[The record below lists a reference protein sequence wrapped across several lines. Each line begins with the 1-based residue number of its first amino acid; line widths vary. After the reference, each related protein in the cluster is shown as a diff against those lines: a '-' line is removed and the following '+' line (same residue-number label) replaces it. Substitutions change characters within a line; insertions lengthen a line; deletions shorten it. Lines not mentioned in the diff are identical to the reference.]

1 MLCKL
6 AFRNVRKS
14 IGDYT
19 VYFVTL
25 MFAVMFFYAFNS
37 LDAQQAVMDLNENK
51 ATAAHMM
58 VESISVFSTFV
69 AITLAILILY
79 ANNFL
84 IKRRNKE
91 LGVYLMLGMGKGRV
105 ASIFMLETLIVG
117 VIALVVGLLLGV
129 LFSQVMSIITANM
142 FEVSLKQYVFV
153 FSPKAAMQSIIYF
166 GVIFLCVMIFNA
178 ARVSKQKIIKLLHAD
193 TENERAIGRK
203 TGVSVVLT
211 VAGIILIIIA
221 YYLIIKGMLIMYL
234 PLVMLFGIPGT
245 FLLFAGLAGF
255 TYKIASHNKK
265 RYFKGLNL
273 FVTRQIT
280 SKINSTHTSVALV
293 CIMLFVTI
301 TTLGA
306 GSGVS
311 GAVNKETTREINFD
325 SEYYMQP
332 ETAEAAGGAIEAL
345 KAYGIPVDRF
355 YSQMSEYT
363 SYESDVDVM
372 SQFGNYFDV
381 AEMHEMAEAQD
392 VTMPAMAVPVSQ
404 FNSLLSLIGQ
414 APIEVSE
421 NELGVVLYNQS
432 MYENLQ
438 KFSQSG
444 QKIISNEKEYTIPEG
459 QMRLANTRIQGAA
472 SISPVI
478 LVYPDTDVI
487 NFKPEQVTIDG
498 LYIDGQPKEVT
509 EQAVWDFQN
518 ELKRVNPDRPYTYF
532 TTELTSQDSSIGLR
546 VTISFVGIYLGITFL
561 VTAAVILALQQLSA
575 ANDNKKRYSTLRKL
589 GTDEK
594 MINKSLLKQI
604 AIYFL
609 IPLAVAA
616 VHAIFG
622 IKGIM
627 SMINMMW
634 YESVN
639 VYIDVFMGLGIIAV
653 IYGIYFAITYFSSK
667 KIIREN

>member
-37 LDAQQAVMDLNENK
+37 VDAQQAVMELNENK
-51 ATAAHMM
+51 ATAAQMM
-58 VESISVFSTFV
+58 VQSISMFSTFV

-105 ASIFMLETLIVG
+105 ASIFMVETLIVG
-117 VIALVVGLLLGV
+117 IIALAVGLLLGV

-142 FEVSLKQYVFV
+142 FEVPLGQYQFV
-153 FSPKAAMQSIIYF
+153 FSPNAAMQSIIYF

-178 ARVSKQKIIKLLHAD
+178 IRVSRQKVITLLHAD
-193 TENERAIGRK
+193 AENEKVLGRK

-211 VAGIILIIIA
+211 IAGIILIAIA
-221 YYLIIKGMLIMYL
+221 YYLIVKGMLIMYL
-234 PLVMLFGIPGT
+234 PFVMLFGIPGT

-255 TYKIASHNKK
+255 SYKIASHNKK

-273 FVTRQIT
+273 FVTRQLT
-280 SKINSTHTSVALV
+280 SKINSTHTSMALV

-306 GSGVS
+306 GSGVA
-311 GAVNKETTREINFD
+311 GAVNKETSREIKFD
-325 SEYYMQP
+325 TEYYMTL
-332 ETAEAAGGAIEAL
+332 ENAEAAGGAVQAL
-345 KAYGIPVDRF
+345 KDYGIPVDQF
-355 YSQMSEYT
+355 YSKMSAYPQ
-363 SYESDVDVM
+363 YESDVDIM

-381 AEMHEMAEAQD
+381 AEMHELADAQG
-392 VTMPAMAVPVSQ
+392 VTMPALAVPVTQ
-404 FNSLLSLIGQ
+404 FNDLLSLIGEEKIQ
-414 APIEVSE
+414 LSE
-421 NELGVVLYNQS
+421 NELGAVVYNQS
-432 MYENLQ
+432 MYENIQ
-438 KFSQSG
+438 GFIKNG
-444 QKIISNEKEYTIPEG
+444 QKIASNGKEYTIP
-459 QMRLANTRIQGAA
+459 QNQTRLANTRIQGAA
-472 SISPVI
+472 SMAAVI
-478 LVYPDTDVI
+478 LVYPDADVV
-487 NFKPEQVTIDG
+487 NFKPEQVSVNG
-498 LYIDGQPKEVT
+498 NYIDGQAKEVT
-509 EQAVWDFQN
+509 EKAVWDKQE
-518 ELKRVNPDRPYTYF
+518 ELWDQKGEERPYNYF

-575 ANDNKKRYSTLRKL
+575 ANDNKKRYSVLRKL
-589 GTDEK
+589 GTEEK
-594 MINKSLLKQI
+594 LINKSLLKQI

-609 IPLAVAA
+609 IPLAVAG
-616 VHAIFG
+616 VHAVFG
-622 IKGIM
+622 IRGLM
-627 SMINMMW
+627 GMINMMW
-634 YESVN
+634 YEN
-639 VYIDVFMGLGIIAV
+639 VYADVFMGLIVIAV